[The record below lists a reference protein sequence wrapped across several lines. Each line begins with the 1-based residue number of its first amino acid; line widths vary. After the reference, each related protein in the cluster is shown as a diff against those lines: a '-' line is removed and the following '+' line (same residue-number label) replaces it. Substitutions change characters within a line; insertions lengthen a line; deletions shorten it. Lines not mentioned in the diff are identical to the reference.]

1 MPGAAPGGRLGAWL
15 QRGVVAAALMVLA
28 AALLAVPL
36 AWLGWWRPALVVPL
50 LAVSALVALALV
62 ARLPVLP
69 IGTGPAWG
77 LIVVSLA
84 TGCWATA
91 THSSQILP
99 RRDAGSNLQAAIALA
114 DTGHRILQVPAASI
128 GGPQILDIAGL
139 TIASPAFYQVGDA
152 AQPAVE
158 PQFVIGPA
166 AVYSLGRWVGGI
178 EAMLILPGWLVAAG
192 VLALGLLTTVVLRGW
207 WGVVAALAVAIQFP
221 VLHTG
226 RATYSEPL
234 AMLTLGAGLLLMV
247 LAARRDHA
255 RAAALAGLLIG
266 GTALVRIDGLREA
279 ILLLPVI
286 ALGALSG
293 RAWARPLLLG
303 TAVGLLGSFA
313 AALAL
318 SREYLGSITGSLLP
332 LVALGVATA
341 GGALLVLVLARR
353 GLRMPTTLTHALPG
367 GLALAVLG
375 TGILLAARPLF
386 LTVRQDA
393 RDPGARVVAGLQQRQ
408 GLPVDGGRTYA
419 EHSVTWLAW
428 WVGPVALAVAL
439 ITLAVLF
446 ARVARA
452 WTAGEGLPAWAGV
465 LVVAS
470 GSTLLTLWRPGI
482 TPDHPWAERRLVI
495 ALPFVAL
502 LVTAGAAW
510 LWRGGPEAWRMSTG
524 ARGAVAGR
532 ALACAAIVTLL
543 LPSAAATWPHRLE
556 RVEAGSLLPVAQVCR
571 ALAPGD
577 VAVAVDARAANEWP
591 QVIRGMCDRPA
602 LSTTNA
608 LRNDPR
614 ALAAALDRVASG
626 LPSGAR
632 LVLVSADS
640 AAAITALGGTPQQVA
655 SSVVLEDERLLE
667 RRPDGVVP
675 LPIEIWLAAYPP

>member
-91 THSSQILP
+91 THSSQTLP

-247 LAARRDHA
+247 LAARRDHP
-255 RAAALAGLLIG
+255 RAAALTGLLIG

-608 LRNDPR
+608 LRNDPH

>member
-15 QRGVVAAALMVLA
+15 QRGVVAAALMVLT
-28 AALLAVPL
+28 AALLAGPL

-247 LAARRDHA
+247 LAALRDHA
-255 RAAALAGLLIG
+255 RAAALTGLLIG

-353 GLRMPTTLTHALPG
+353 GLRMPTTLARALPG

-608 LRNDPR
+608 LRNDPH

>member
-247 LAARRDHA
+247 LAARRDHP

>member
-15 QRGVVAAALMVLA
+15 QRGVVAAALIVLA

-247 LAARRDHA
+247 LAARRDHP

-353 GLRMPTTLTHALPG
+353 GLRMPTTLARALPG

-608 LRNDPR
+608 LRNDPH

>member
-15 QRGVVAAALMVLA
+15 QRGVVAAALMVLT
-28 AALLAVPL
+28 AALLAGPL

-247 LAARRDHA
+247 LAARRDHP

-608 LRNDPR
+608 LRNDPH

>member
-15 QRGVVAAALMVLA
+15 QRGVVAAALMVLT
-28 AALLAVPL
+28 AALLAGPL

-608 LRNDPR
+608 LRNDPH

>member
-247 LAARRDHA
+247 LAARRDHP

-313 AALAL
+313 A
-318 SREYLGSITGSLLP
+318 I
-332 LVALGVATA
+332 GVVF
-341 GGALLVLVLARR
+341 GYFPARR
-353 GLRMPTTLTHALPG
+353 
-367 GLALAVLG
+367 
-375 TGILLAARPLF
+375 AARM
-386 LTVRQDA
+386 
-393 RDPGARVVAGLQQRQ
+393 DPI
-408 GLPVDGGRTYA
+408 D
-419 EHSVTWLAW
+419 
-428 WVGPVALAVAL
+428 
-439 ITLAVLF
+439 
-446 ARVARA
+446 
-452 WTAGEGLPAWAGV
+452 
-465 LVVAS
+465 
-470 GSTLLTLWRPGI
+470 
-482 TPDHPWAERRLVI
+482 
-495 ALPFVAL
+495 
-502 LVTAGAAW
+502 
-510 LWRGGPEAWRMSTG
+510 
-524 ARGAVAGR
+524 
-532 ALACAAIVTLL
+532 
-543 LPSAAATWPHRLE
+543 
-556 RVEAGSLLPVAQVCR
+556 
-571 ALAPGD
+571 
-577 VAVAVDARAANEWP
+577 
-591 QVIRGMCDRPA
+591 
-602 LSTTNA
+602 A
-608 LRNDPR
+608 LRH
-614 ALAAALDRVASG
+614 
-626 LPSGAR
+626 
-632 LVLVSADS
+632 
-640 AAAITALGGTPQQVA
+640 
-655 SSVVLEDERLLE
+655 E
-667 RRPDGVVP
+667 
-675 LPIEIWLAAYPP
+675 

>member
-15 QRGVVAAALMVLA
+15 QRGVVAAALMVLT
-28 AALLAVPL
+28 AALLAGPL

-353 GLRMPTTLTHALPG
+353 GLRMPTTLARALPG

-608 LRNDPR
+608 LRNDPH

>member
-178 EAMLILPGWLVAAG
+178 EAMLILPGWRVAAG

-207 WGVVAALAVAIQFP
+207 GGVVAALAVAIQFP

-247 LAARRDHA
+247 LAARRDHP

-266 GTALVRIDGLREA
+266 GTALVRIDGLHEA

-341 GGALLVLVLARR
+341 GGALLVLFLARR

-591 QVIRGMCDRPA
+591 QVIRGMCDRPV

-608 LRNDPR
+608 LRNDPH
-614 ALAAALDRVASG
+614 ALAAALVRVASV

>member
-247 LAARRDHA
+247 LAARRDHP

-353 GLRMPTTLTHALPG
+353 GLRMPTTLARALPG

-608 LRNDPR
+608 LRNDPH

>member
-28 AALLAVPL
+28 AALLAGPL

-608 LRNDPR
+608 LRNDPH

>member
-28 AALLAVPL
+28 AALLAGPL

-353 GLRMPTTLTHALPG
+353 GLRMPTTLARALPG

-608 LRNDPR
+608 LRNDPH

>member
-15 QRGVVAAALMVLA
+15 QRGVVAAALMVLT
-28 AALLAVPL
+28 AALLAGPL

-353 GLRMPTTLTHALPG
+353 GLRMPTTLARSLPG

-524 ARGAVAGR
+524 ARGAVAGG

-608 LRNDPR
+608 LRNDPH

>member
-247 LAARRDHA
+247 LAARRDHP

-608 LRNDPR
+608 LRNDPH

>member
-91 THSSQILP
+91 THSSQTLP

-247 LAARRDHA
+247 LAARRDHP

-353 GLRMPTTLTHALPG
+353 GLRMPTTLARALPG

-608 LRNDPR
+608 LRNDPH

>member
-15 QRGVVAAALMVLA
+15 QRGVVAAALMVLT
-28 AALLAVPL
+28 AALLAGPL

-247 LAARRDHA
+247 LAARRDHP
-255 RAAALAGLLIG
+255 RAAALTGLLIG

-353 GLRMPTTLTHALPG
+353 GLRMPTTLARALPG

-608 LRNDPR
+608 LRNDPH

>member
-28 AALLAVPL
+28 AALLAGPL

-247 LAARRDHA
+247 LAARRDHP

-353 GLRMPTTLTHALPG
+353 GLRMPTTLARALPG

-608 LRNDPR
+608 LRNDPH

>member
-353 GLRMPTTLTHALPG
+353 GLRMPTTLARALPG

-608 LRNDPR
+608 LRNDPH

>member
-1 MPGAAPGGRLGAWL
+1 M
-15 QRGVVAAALMVLA
+15 
-28 AALLAVPL
+28 
-36 AWLGWWRPALVVPL
+36 
-50 LAVSALVALALV
+50 
-62 ARLPVLP
+62 
-69 IGTGPAWG
+69 
-77 LIVVSLA
+77 
-84 TGCWATA
+84 
-91 THSSQILP
+91 
-99 RRDAGSNLQAAIALA
+99 
-114 DTGHRILQVPAASI
+114 
-128 GGPQILDIAGL
+128 
-139 TIASPAFYQVGDA
+139 
-152 AQPAVE
+152 E

-247 LAARRDHA
+247 LAARRDHP

-341 GGALLVLVLARR
+341 GWALLVLVLARR

-608 LRNDPR
+608 LRNDPH

-675 LPIEIWLAAYPP
+675 LPIEIWLAASPP

>member
-15 QRGVVAAALMVLA
+15 QRGVVAAALMVLT
-28 AALLAVPL
+28 AALLAGPL

-353 GLRMPTTLTHALPG
+353 GLRMPTTLARALPG

-470 GSTLLTLWRPGI
+470 GSTLLTLWRPRI
-482 TPDHPWAERRLVI
+482 TPDPPWA
-495 ALPFVAL
+495 
-502 LVTAGAAW
+502 
-510 LWRGGPEAWRMSTG
+510 EAWRMSTG

-608 LRNDPR
+608 LRNDPH

>member
-15 QRGVVAAALMVLA
+15 QRGVVAAALMVLT
-28 AALLAVPL
+28 AALLAGPL

-247 LAARRDHA
+247 LAARRDHP

-353 GLRMPTTLTHALPG
+353 GLRMPTTLARALPG

-608 LRNDPR
+608 LRNDPH

>member
-91 THSSQILP
+91 THSSQTLP

-247 LAARRDHA
+247 LAARRDHP

-608 LRNDPR
+608 LRNDPH

>member
-247 LAARRDHA
+247 LAARRDHP
-255 RAAALAGLLIG
+255 RAAALTGLLIG

-608 LRNDPR
+608 LRNDPH

-675 LPIEIWLAAYPP
+675 LPIEIWLAASPP

>member
-15 QRGVVAAALMVLA
+15 QRGVVAAALMVLT
-28 AALLAVPL
+28 AALLAGPL

-353 GLRMPTTLTHALPG
+353 GLRMPTTLARALPG

-608 LRNDPR
+608 LRNDPH

-675 LPIEIWLAAYPP
+675 LPIEIWLAASPP

>member
-608 LRNDPR
+608 LRNDPH